1 MYNRTY
7 TGKIEL
13 AVLDTAGTFCDGP
26 GDLRK
31 RWPLDDLRGC
41 KAPVIPFYE
50 ALLKFGIELSW
61 ASIRK
66 PMGNFKP
73 THLRMLM
80 QLPEFNEQWTA
91 KYGRPWNESDFE
103 NILAEFKPL
112 MSKYIVDEDLAKP
125 IEGAVEC
132 IAELRQAG
140 ILVGCD
146 TGYYEKDSKNL
157 NKLLADKYG
166 LVFDVVTNAEKVP
179 GRPSPFMV
187 YDCMLE
193 AYKLTKK
200 VIPIESVV
208 KIDDTA
214 AGMYCGNNAGC
225 WTIGL
230 YASGSN
236 NYEQLAA
243 SKPDFL
249 VPSVK
254 YVPEIVFGQ
263 IEPRLRR
270 GERPGQGLIET
281 I

>member
-1 MYNRTY
+1 MYNRRY

-26 GDLRK
+26 GDLRH

-41 KAPVIPFYE
+41 KAPVVPFYE
-50 ALLKFGIELSW
+50 ALRQFGIECDW
-61 ASIRK
+61 ATIRK

-73 THLRMLM
+73 THLRMLLD
-80 QLPEFNEQWTA
+80 LPEISSQWVA
-91 KYGRPWNESDFE
+91 KYGKPWTEEDFDK
-103 NILAEFKPL
+103 ILAAFRPL
-112 MSKYIVDEDLAKP
+112 MTKYIVDEDLAKP
-125 IEGAVEC
+125 IDGAVEC
-132 IAELRQAG
+132 IEKLRAAE

-146 TGYYEKDSKNL
+146 TGYYQEDSKAL
-157 NKLLADKYG
+157 NKVLEDKYG
-166 LVFDVVTNAEKVP
+166 LKFDVVTNAEKVP
-179 GRPSPFMV
+179 GRPWPFMV
-187 YDCMLE
+187 FDCMLG
-193 AYKLTKK
+193 AYELTKK
-200 VIPIESVV
+200 VIPVTSVV

-214 AGMYCGNNAGC
+214 AGMKCGNNAGC

-236 NYEQLAA
+236 TYDELAA

-249 VPSVK
+249 VPDVS
-254 YVPEIVFGQ
+254 YVPEIIFGQ

-270 GERPGQGLIET
+270 GEVPGQGLIET

>member
-1 MYNRTY
+1 MYNRNY

-41 KAPVIPFYE
+41 KAPVVPFYE
-50 ALLKFGIELSW
+50 ALLKYGIECEW
-61 ASIRK
+61 ATIRK

-73 THLRMLM
+73 THLRMLLN
-80 QLPEFNEQWTA
+80 LPEVSAQWEE
-91 KYGRPWNESDFE
+91 KYGRPWNEDDFDK
-103 NILAEFKPL
+103 ILATFRPL
-112 MSKYIVDEDLAKP
+112 MTKYIVDEDLAKP
-125 IEGAVEC
+125 ITGAVEC
-132 IAELRQAG
+132 IDRLRAAG

-146 TGYYEKDSKNL
+146 TGYYEEDSKML
-157 NKLLADKYG
+157 NKLLDDKYG
-166 LVFDVVTNAEKVP
+166 LKFDVVTNAEKVP
-179 GRPSPFMV
+179 GRPWPFMV
-187 YDCMLE
+187 FDCMLG
-193 AYKLTKK
+193 AYELTKK
-200 VIPIESVV
+200 VIPVESVV

-236 NYEQLAA
+236 TYEDLAA

-249 VPSVK
+249 VPDVS
-254 YVPEIVFGQ
+254 YVSDIIFGQ

-270 GERPGQGLIET
+270 GERPGQGIIET

>member
-1 MYNRTY
+1 MYNRRY

-26 GDLRK
+26 GDLGH
-31 RWPLDDLRGC
+31 RWPQDDLRGC
-41 KAPVIPFYE
+41 KAPVVPFYE
-50 ALLKFGIELSW
+50 ALLQFGIELSW

-80 QLPEFNEQWTA
+80 ELPEFNEQWKA
-91 KYGRPWNESDFE
+91 KHKRDWIQEDFDK
-103 NILAEFKPL
+103 ILATFRPL

-125 IEGAVEC
+125 IPGAVEC
-132 IAELRQAG
+132 INVLREAE

-146 TGYYEKDSKNL
+146 TGYYAEDSKAL
-157 NKLLADKYG
+157 NKKLEDEYG
-166 LVFDVVTNAEKVP
+166 LHFDVVTNAEKVP
-179 GRPSPFMV
+179 GRPWPFMV

-193 AYKLTKK
+193 AYKLNQK
-200 VIPIESVV
+200 VLPIESVV

-214 AGMYCGNNAGC
+214 AGMKCGNNAGC

-230 YASGSN
+230 YATGSN
-236 NYEQLAA
+236 NYDQLADA
-243 SKPDFL
+243 KPDFL

-254 YVPEIVFGQ
+254 YVPDIIFGQ

-270 GERPGQGLIET
+270 GERPGAGLIET